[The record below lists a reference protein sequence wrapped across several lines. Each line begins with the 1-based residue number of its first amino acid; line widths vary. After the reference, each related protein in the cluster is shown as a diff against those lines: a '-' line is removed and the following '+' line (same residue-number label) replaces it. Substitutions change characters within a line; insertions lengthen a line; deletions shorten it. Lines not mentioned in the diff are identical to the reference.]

1 MSFAEAMTEGSVA
14 PDVRVTR
21 AMGEARQVLEQ
32 AQKRAQGAEAL
43 RRVQQATMLLEQA
56 GQHVQMGTIDA
67 AIWRHIGEAVM
78 LADQIGRSP
87 R

>member
-1 MSFAEAMTEGSVA
+1 MSSTEAMTEGGVA
-14 PDVRVTR
+14 PDARVTR

-32 AQKRAQGAEAL
+32 ARKRAQGTEAL

-56 GQHVQMGTIDA
+56 GQHVQTGAIDA
-67 AIWRHIGEAVM
+67 AMWRHIGEAVM

>member
-1 MSFAEAMTEGSVA
+1 MSSTETITEGGVA
-14 PDVRVTR
+14 PDARVTQ

-43 RRVQQATMLLEQA
+43 QRVQQATMLLEQA
-56 GQHVQMGTIDA
+56 GQHVQTGSIDA